1 MLPKINSVFYWS
13 FVVNVKWMTIMKDI
27 KLCESWKVG
36 NELSLF
42 DGVCK
47 YQKWVENANQTQL
60 KPIIWYPSWYFSR
73 GGGEKWFPPPYRILI
88 YAPVPR
94 VMWGP
99 TQNVGPIGL
108 AVLDSNKQTN
118 RQTKTFVFSEAFPFS
133 LLLLDIWF

>member
-47 YQKWVENANQTQL
+47 CQKWVENANQTQL

-73 GGGEKWFPPPYRILI
+73 GGWKMIASSLQNPDLRPCPEGYVRSHTKC
-88 YAPVPR
+88 
-94 VMWGP
+94 GP
-99 TQNVGPIGL
+99 DRFSRFGF
-108 AVLDSNKQTN
+108 KQTDN
-118 RQTKTFVFSEAFPFS
+118 HRQTKTFVFWEAYPF
-133 LLLLDIWF
+133 LFFY